1 MERKQILFSANG
13 ELYDKFVQLAND
25 KELWRGSKQ
34 SAGKAYES
42 ALDTALICFINR
54 TTSIPTDLK
63 ERKEL
68 AQNLTAE
75 IELLSK
81 QLNKALRNN

>member
-13 ELYDKFVQLAND
+13 ELYDKFVRLAND

-34 SAGKAYES
+34 SADKAYES
-42 ALDTALICFINR
+42 AVDTALICFINR
-54 TTSIPTDLK
+54 TTPIPTDLK

-68 AQNLTAE
+68 AQGLAAE

-81 QLNKALRNN
+81 QLSKALQDI